1 MFMNRREHLLN
12 MKNKYLTKCL
22 CITMAAAIS
31 FTGTAS
37 VFCLRRDSLVRNR
50 NSCPG
55 SGSRADFIRA
65 GIGRDAFRT
74 SETTSEPAQV
84 PAESVQTPSEPTE
97 TPAEPTQI
105 PSEPTTPDHIPTV
118 TPAPSETPD
127 HTSTVTP
134 APSVTPDHTPEVTP
148 EPSANR
154 TKRDTRT

>member
-50 NSCPG
+50 NSCPR

-65 GIGRDAFRT
+65 GIGRDAFRASGDNVRAGTGTCRVCTDTIRAHRNT
-74 SETTSEPAQV
+74 SRAYTDSIRAYYTRSYTY
-84 PAESVQTPSEPTE
+84 S
-97 TPAEPTQI
+97 
-105 PSEPTTPDHIPTV
+105 
-118 TPAPSETPD
+118 
-127 HTSTVTP
+127 
-134 APSVTPDHTPEVTP
+134 
-148 EPSANR
+148 
-154 TKRDTRT
+154 DTGSK